1 MGRWY
6 TSLWCNYGYRNI
18 STVQKTI
25 NRNETLIVSKL
36 KLTFN
41 SKIAHF
47 CHRQTKNDK
56 ALHAQRFKA

>member
-6 TSLWCNYGYRNI
+6 TSLCCNYGYRNI
-18 STVQKTI
+18 SEVQQTI
-25 NRNETLIVSKL
+25 NRIETLIVSKL
-36 KLTFN
+36 KLSFD

-47 CHRQTKNDK
+47 CHHQTKNNK